1 LKKKKLRNKQ
11 PEVHLTVYSSSTSDV
26 RNFCNFLFM
35 ESLSEEGDYKVQVV
49 VAKLELHPQSRKAK
63 RKERQV
69 VAWPCWQAAKGG
81 RSFFRDHMGY
91 AAVSVPP

>member
-1 LKKKKLRNKQ
+1 
-11 PEVHLTVYSSSTSDV
+11 
-26 RNFCNFLFM
+26 M
-35 ESLSEEGDYKVQVV
+35 ESLIEGGDYKVQVV

-91 AAVSVPP
+91 AAVSDPPYVKYGVETQSFFGLHLRKCTHWLN